1 MAQFNRTNL
10 RKLILQELK
19 QLVDEDALLPSPEL
33 GDPHYYDL
41 EDEEA
46 CPKCGTHHD
55 LEMSACPKDH
65 NHNMGMSHH
74 GKAMDQDLPVLAYL
88 EEDCGCGGSD
98 HDDEIMHASPHGNF
112 SELEDMD
119 MPPNQSLAIA
129 LVDDDQHHKSS
140 SYMARPQLYKIAKY
154 AVELLDMVEEDEQL
168 DDWQESKIAQISQ
181 MIGSV
186 YHSLDYKKNY

>member
-1 MAQFNRTNL
+1 
-10 RKLILQELK
+10 
-19 QLVDEDALLPSPEL
+19 
-33 GDPHYYDL
+33 
-41 EDEEA
+41 
-46 CPKCGTHHD
+46 
-55 LEMSACPKDH
+55 
-65 NHNMGMSHH
+65 
-74 GKAMDQDLPVLAYL
+74 
-88 EEDCGCGGSD
+88 
-98 HDDEIMHASPHGNF
+98 MHASPHGNF

-154 AVELLDMVEEDEQL
+154 AVELLDMVEENEQL

-186 YHSLDYKKNY
+186 YHSLDYDEMQHHDNLDVDDLIGMIRTGNI